1 LASNRRF
8 ILIGKIV
15 VEVVKA
21 PDAILTRVF
30 NEMKQLNKIKK
41 RIRSK
46 SKRIRSKSKRKET
59 KAELKAR
66 MVKVR
71 SARK

>member
-1 LASNRRF
+1 MATNRRF

-30 NEMKQLNKIKK
+30 KEMKQLNKIKK
-41 RIRSK
+41 RITK
-46 SKRIRSKSKRKET
+46 SKRKTKRKET
-59 KAELKAR
+59 KADLKAR
-66 MVKVR
+66 MAKVR
-71 SARK
+71 SAKR

>member
-1 LASNRRF
+1 MASNRRF

-21 PDAILTRVF
+21 PDAILTRIF
-30 NEMKQLNKIKK
+30 NEMKQLKKIKK
-41 RIRSK
+41 RITK
-46 SKRIRSKSKRKET
+46 SKRKTKRKET

-66 MVKVR
+66 MAKVR
-71 SARK
+71 SARN